1 MFKTFILGLILGLAA
16 TGGIVYVFPAVNLE
30 RERTINTVNPNG
42 GTVEHF
48 HANLPGDRIM
58 ASANGGDQ
66 VWPERLFWPEYV
78 DIGDAQVELFKLRNE
93 NDTVVAVASRMQVS
107 SPEAEVEWTVHMPAR
122 GTLYALVSG
131 RPDESGARV
140 GRLRA
145 GSLEF
150 ETRSGRVFERYDS
163 SPGSHGGDDGRLI
176 LTTILVNDAYDL
188 ELEEAT
194 MAEVSQ

>member
-1 MFKTFILGLILGLAA
+1 VEIISEAEFAALAMR
-16 TGGIVYVFPAVNLE
+16 TPAPAMEEPSAPPPPAPEEAAPEAPAPDTPPPQIAESAAPEAETPEAAPEV
-30 RERTINTVNPNG
+30 TI
-42 GTVEHF
+42 
-48 HANLPGDRIM
+48 
-58 ASANGGDQ
+58 
-66 VWPERLFWPEYV
+66 PEP
-78 DIGDAQVELFKLRNE
+78 
-93 NDTVVAVASRMQVS
+93 